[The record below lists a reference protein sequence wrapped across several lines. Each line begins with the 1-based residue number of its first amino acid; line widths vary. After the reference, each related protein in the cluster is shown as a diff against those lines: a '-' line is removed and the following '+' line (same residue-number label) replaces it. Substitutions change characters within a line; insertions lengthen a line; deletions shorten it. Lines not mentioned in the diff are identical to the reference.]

1 MNIIVVGCGKVGY
14 NLVAQLSKEDHNITV
29 IDEDAEEIRNIT
41 NNLDAL
47 GIVGNGV
54 SFNTLQEADVAHT
67 DLLIAVTGSDE
78 QNLLCCLIAK
88 KSGHCKTIARVRN
101 PLYVSEIPFLKK
113 GFDLGM
119 IINPEFEAA
128 NEVARIFQFPS
139 AVKVDTFARGHV
151 DILHVKISK
160 DSPLN
165 GMRIMD
171 IRSGLHTNVLICSV
185 TREGRTHIPNGG
197 FTLQEGDEIGFTARR
212 KDTTAFLRKIGL
224 SKNRIDNAIIAGG
237 SKIAYYLAKILL
249 NTGISTT
256 IIEQKRERCEELAGL
271 LPDATVIH
279 GDATDQNLLLQENAA
294 STAGFAALTGL
305 DEENILL
312 SLYVKGV
319 NPGAKVITKI
329 NRITFSDVINQMNL
343 DTIINPQ
350 VITAD
355 FISKFVRSMDNTDS
369 EVENLYKLADGQ
381 AEALEF
387 VIKEPSK
394 ATDTPLAELSIK
406 DNLLICCI
414 YRNGQAIFPTGQDCL
429 KVGDSVVV
437 VLSGFRIS
445 DIKGILKD

>member
-1 MNIIVVGCGKVGY
+1 MNIIMVGCGKVGY
-14 NLVAQLSKEDHNITV
+14 SLVEQLSKEDHNITV

-47 GIVGNGV
+47 GIVGNAV
-54 SFNTLQEADVAHT
+54 SFTTLQEADVAHA

-88 KSGHCKTIARVRN
+88 RSGHCKTIARVRN
-101 PLYVSEIPFLKK
+101 PLYVSEIEFLKK

-128 NEVARIFQFPS
+128 NEIARIFQFPS

-151 DILHVKISK
+151 DMLHIKLTQ

-165 GMRIMD
+165 GLRIMD
-171 IRSGLHTNVLICSV
+171 IRSTLHTSILICSV
-185 TREGRTHIPNGG
+185 TRDGHTRIPNGG
-197 FTLQEGDEIGFTARR
+197 FVLQEGDEIGFTARR
-212 KDTTAFLRKIGL
+212 KETTAFLRKIGL

-237 SKIAYYLAKILL
+237 SKIAFYLARLL
-249 NTGISTT
+249 MLSGINTT
-256 IIEQKRERCEELAGL
+256 IIEQKRERCEQLAEL
-271 LPDATVIH
+271 LPDVAVIH
-279 GDATDQNLLLQENAA
+279 GDATDQNLLLQENV
-294 STAGFAALTGL
+294 STTAGFAALTGL

-312 SLYVKGV
+312 SLYVKGI
-319 NPGAKVITKI
+319 NPAAKVITKI

-355 FISKFVRSMDNTDS
+355 FISRFVRSMDNTDS

-387 VIKEPSK
+387 VIKEDSN
-394 ATDTPLAELSIK
+394 ATNTPLAELSLK

-414 YRNGQAIFPTGQDCL
+414 YRNGQIIFPTGQDCL